1 MRGPGEHLE
10 PLFRLRA
17 TCDQLIDLGHQEIPN
32 SRLSCR
38 KRPPDKFQQVG
49 GLELDG
55 EADMS
60 VAESI
65 PEDLLRHDDPTEK
78 LGPVRNAGSLAAD
91 RLPKDG
97 LSVHLHYVGWV
108 WGQEDVDDEV
118 VIF

>member
-38 KRPPDKFQQVG
+38 KRPPDKVQQVG

-65 PEDLLRHDDPTEK
+65 PEDLLQHDDATEQFS
-78 LGPVRNAGSLAAD
+78 PVRNAGSLAAD

-97 LSVHLHYVGWV
+97 PSVHLHYVGWV
-108 WGQEDVDDEV
+108 WAQEDVDDEV